1 MNSQESRQLIDA
13 LHRYFERARPDDDAH
28 NAAISRAD
36 RERYGGQ
43 FLLMAPAVIV
53 EALRNLVAW
62 QTMRFQDDAAA
73 DRELEIMGF
82 QLLWCYRSLIKAYG
96 AAGVM
101 TLVSSLRLLS
111 DEDVVALIA
120 YALASLAAESDPML
134 RLALQGAPATLKPE
148 FDRRYGTGCKI
159 ALAYALLRL
168 GQTEPFRSF
177 APPYLAGSV
186 PRKTI
191 ENLAVS
197 RRPDEQRLLERY
209 VVGAIVLDV
218 ASNGRA
224 IPPSAGWKRKRY

>member
-1 MNSQESRQLIDA
+1 MNEQESQQLIDA

-28 NAAISRAD
+28 NAAITRAD

-43 FLLMAPAVIV
+43 FLLLAPAVIV
-53 EALRNLVAW
+53 EALRNLVLR
-62 QTMRFQDDAAA
+62 QTMAFRDDAAA
-73 DRELEIMGF
+73 DRELEMMGVH
-82 QLLWCYRSLIKAYG
+82 LLWCYRSLIKAYG
-96 AAGVM
+96 GGGVF
-101 TLVSSLRLLS
+101 TLTTALPLLS

-134 RLALQGAPATLKPE
+134 RLTLQGAPTMLKPE

-168 GQTEPFRSF
+168 GLTEPFRSF

-186 PRKTI
+186 PRETI
-191 ENLAVS
+191 ENMATS

-209 VVGAIVLDV
+209 VVGAIILDV
-218 ASNGRA
+218 ASEGRA
-224 IPPSAGWKRKRY
+224 IPPTIGWKRKQY

>member
-1 MNSQESRQLIDA
+1 MNDQESRQRIDA
-13 LHRYFERARPDDDAH
+13 LHRYFDRARPDDDAH

-43 FLLMAPAVIV
+43 FLLLAPAVIV
-53 EALRNLVAW
+53 EALRNLVMQ
-62 QTMRFQDDAAA
+62 QTLAFRDDTTA

-82 QLLWCYRSLIKAYG
+82 QLLWCYRSLIRAYG
-96 AAGVM
+96 IDGVR
-101 TLVSSLRLLS
+101 TLISSLPLLS
-111 DEDVVALIA
+111 DEDTVALIA

-134 RLALQGAPATLKPE
+134 RLTLQGAPTMLKPE

-191 ENLAVS
+191 ENLVSS

-209 VVGAIVLDV
+209 VVGAIILDV
-218 ASNGRA
+218 ASEGRA
-224 IPPSAGWKRKRY
+224 IPPNMGWKRK